1 MPQSAKRIVLAS
13 RPVGEPKP
21 SDFRIEGCTVPT
33 PGPGQLLLRTIWLSL
48 DPYMRG
54 RMSDAPSYAAPVPI
68 GGVMEGG
75 TVSEVIASRR
85 PATRVR

>member
-1 MPQSAKRIVLAS
+1 
-13 RPVGEPKP
+13 
-21 SDFRIEGCTVPT
+21 
-33 PGPGQLLLRTIWLSL
+33 
-48 DPYMRG
+48 
-54 RMSDAPSYAAPVPI
+54 MSDAPSYAAPVPI